1 MERKNKIIII
11 FASLI
16 AFSIIFTAKFYFF
29 KSDVDATTGVSVEKG
44 KTSVS
49 KIIQVD
55 LNNMNKTKE
64 LKVMDSDLI
73 QGKIIENN

>member
-16 AFSIIFTAKFYFF
+16 AFSIIFTAKFYSF
-29 KSDVDATTGVSVEKG
+29 KNDADATTDVSVEKG

-73 QGKIIENN
+73 QAKIIENN